1 MILDRNTKLEAV
13 LDGAVSA
20 NQPEFHVDYVDWT
33 NANVATVPAQVRG
46 ALNSANDVTLLAAPA
61 GIIIR
66 SEINRVSIYN
76 KDTATRTV
84 TVKTDDGTERVIL
97 KATLLTLEALHY
109 GNGKWYAITANGGI
123 KQGGVS
129 IPGSSTD
136 NAVVRW
142 DGATGTAIQNSAF
155 IVDDSGHVTSFGG
168 NITFPGTQSASA
180 GANTLDD
187 YEEGTWTPAV
197 GGNATYTAQAGT
209 YTKVGRFVHVQYD
222 LTINVIGTGSAS
234 TISGLPFS
242 AATYAALS
250 TAFFFTLTKNVY
262 DVNTVVNS
270 GTATMIFYTLTA
282 AAASSTGA
290 DTILGNST
298 QIAGGGGYQV

>member
-1 MILDRNTKLEAV
+1 MILDANTKLEAV

-20 NQPEFHVDYVDWT
+20 NQPEYHVDYVGYT
-33 NANVATVPAQVRG
+33 NENVVTSPASAKG
-46 ALNSANDVTLLAAPA
+46 ALNSASDVTILAAPI
-61 GIIIR
+61 GVVSR
-66 SEINRVSIYN
+66 LKVKRVSIYN

-84 TVKTDDGTERVIL
+84 TVKTDDGTERIIL

-197 GGNATYTAQAGT
+197 GGNATYTRQDAT
-209 YTKVGRFVHVQYD
+209 YTKIGRLVRVSMDFEV
-222 LTINVIGTGSAS
+222 NVLGTGSTT
-234 TISGLPFS
+234 TISGLPFTS
-242 AATYAALS
+242 AAYAPLAS
-250 TAFFFTLTKNVY
+250 GFFFTLATNVVY
-262 DVNTVVNS
+262 LSWVAQS
-270 GTATMIFYTLTA
+270 GGTTMVCSTLA
-282 AAASSTGA
+282 AAGTSTGNA
-290 DTILGNST
+290 AILGDGARVT
-298 QIAGGGGYQV
+298 AGGAFHV